1 MKYFFRILLAF
12 STCLLILV
20 VDSFVFYNPSLAA
33 EKIVIKYGLFG
44 LSVPVQ
50 DLRQYAETQKSSRS
64 LQDLLGFLDSK
75 EKQQVQRA
83 LQVKM
88 SLDIVALDKLL
99 YTDIGKEFLSTIS
112 PIINR
117 RDDAGIQALRAA
129 VILGAKSP
137 KGLGIISLLEAY
149 PSKRI
154 VIDSTKALELMEKS
168 NLFLDFSVL
177 PPKDTLS
184 STTLWKLAVQYQ
196 IFATQNKQYQGC
208 LFGDSITSAL
218 GNTLGK
224 RYYNFAIDGLST
236 ISLVEQL
243 KLLIPANIKCQKVI
257 IAIGGND
264 AWYQMSNEVF
274 TQKLQ
279 ESITLARQLGTGT
292 QQIFL
297 IPAFYSTYATSL
309 DQTVAAPISRV
320 DEINTLINQIAAIE
334 KVPVE
339 ASGIQSLYENN
350 ALKENLSSD
359 GDHLNEEGLAIYR
372 QALLKILE

>member
-1 MKYFFRILLAF
+1 MNYLFRILLGISA
-12 STCLLILV
+12 CLLILV
-20 VDSFVFYNPSLAA
+20 VYSFVFTNPSLAA

-44 LSVPVQ
+44 FSVPIQ
-50 DLRQYAETQKSSRS
+50 DLRQYAETTKASRS
-64 LQDLLGFLDSK
+64 LQDLLRFLDAK
-75 EKQQVQRA
+75 EQQQVQRA

-99 YTDIGKEFLSTIS
+99 DTDIGKEFLSTIS
-112 PIINR
+112 PVISR
-117 RDDAGIQALRAA
+117 RDDAGIEALRSA
-129 VILGAKSP
+129 VILGANSP
-137 KGLGIISLLEAY
+137 EGLGIISLLEAY

-154 VIDSTKALELMEKS
+154 VIDSTKALEVVEKS
-168 NLFLDFSVL
+168 NLFLDFAVI

-184 STTLWKLAVQYQ
+184 STIFWKLAVNYQ
-196 IFATQNKQYQGC
+196 ILATQNKQYDGC

-218 GNTLGK
+218 GNTLGN

-243 KLLIPANIKCQKVI
+243 KLLIPANVKCQKI
-257 IAIGGND
+257 LIAIGGND
-264 AWYQMSNEVF
+264 AWYQMTNEQF

-279 ESITLARQLGTGT
+279 ESITLARKLGTK
-292 QQIFL
+292 QIFL

-309 DQTVAAPISRV
+309 DQSVAAPLSRV
-320 DEINTLINQIAAIE
+320 DEINTLINQIALIE

-339 ASGIQSLYENN
+339 ASGIQPLYENN

-372 QALLKILE
+372 QALLQILR

>member
-1 MKYFFRILLAF
+1 MKYFFRILLAL

-99 YTDIGKEFLSTIS
+99 YTDIGKELLSTIS

-129 VILGAKSP
+129 VILGANSP

-154 VIDSTKALELMEKS
+154 VIDSAKALEIMEKS
-168 NLFLDFSVL
+168 NLFLDFSEL

-196 IFATQNKQYQGC
+196 ILATQNKQYQGC

-279 ESITLARQLGTGT
+279 ESITLARQLET

-309 DQTVAAPISRV
+309 DPSVAAPISRV
-320 DEINTLINQIAAIE
+320 DEINALINQIAAIE

-339 ASGIQSLYENN
+339 ASGIQPLYENN

>member
-1 MKYFFRILLAF
+1 MSYFFRFLLAI
-12 STCLLILV
+12 SACLLILV
-20 VDSFVFYNPSLAA
+20 VYSLVFSNPSLAA
-33 EKIVIKYGLFG
+33 DKIVIKYGLFG
-44 LSVPVQ
+44 LSVPIQ
-50 DLRQYAETQKSSRS
+50 DLRQYGETQKVSRS
-64 LQDLLGFLDSK
+64 LQDLLLFLDSK

-99 YTDIGKEFLSTIS
+99 YTDIGKEFLTTIS
-112 PIINR
+112 PIITR
-117 RDDAGIQALRAA
+117 RDEAGIQALRAA

-137 KGLGIISLLEAY
+137 EGLGIISLLEAY

-154 VIDSTKALELMEKS
+154 VIDSTKALEIMEKS
-168 NLFLDFSVL
+168 NLFLDFSEL

-196 IFATQNKQYQGC
+196 ILATQNKQYQGC

-218 GNTLGK
+218 GNTLGE

-279 ESITLARQLGTGT
+279 ESITLARQLGT

-320 DEINTLINQIAAIE
+320 DEINALINQIAAIE

-339 ASGIQSLYENN
+339 ASGIQPLYENN

-372 QALLKILE
+372 QALLKILR

>member
-1 MKYFFRILLAF
+1 MSYFFRIVLAF
-12 STCLLILV
+12 SACLLILV
-20 VDSFVFYNPSLAA
+20 VYSLVFSNPSLAA

-44 LSVPVQ
+44 FSVPIQ
-50 DLRQYAETQKSSRS
+50 DLRQYAETQKASRS
-64 LQDLLGFLDSK
+64 LQDLLGLLDSK
-75 EKQQVQRA
+75 DKQQVQRA

-99 YTDIGKEFLSTIS
+99 HTDIGKEFLSTIY
-112 PIINR
+112 PIITR
-117 RDDAGIQALRAA
+117 RDDEGIQALRAA

-137 KGLGIISLLEAY
+137 EGLGIISLLEAY

-154 VIDSTKALELMEKS
+154 VLDATKALEVMEKS

-184 STTLWKLAVQYQ
+184 STTLWQLAVKYQ
-196 IFATQNKQYQGC
+196 ILATQNKQYEGC

-218 GNTLGK
+218 GNTLGE

-243 KLLIPANIKCQKVI
+243 KLLITANIKCQKII

-279 ESITLARQLGTGT
+279 ESITLARQLGT

-320 DEINTLINQIAAIE
+320 DEINALINQIAAIE

-339 ASGIQSLYENN
+339 TSGIQPLYENN

-372 QALLKILE
+372 QALLKILR

>member
-1 MKYFFRILLAF
+1 MKYFFRILLAL

-20 VDSFVFYNPSLAA
+20 VDSFVFSNLSLAA

-64 LQDLLGFLDSK
+64 LQDLLLFLDSK

-154 VIDSTKALELMEKS
+154 VIDSTKALEIMEKS
-168 NLFLDFSVL
+168 NLFLDFSEL

-218 GNTLGK
+218 GNTLGE

-274 TQKLQ
+274 TEKLQ
-279 ESITLARQLGTGT
+279 ESITLARQLGT

-309 DQTVAAPISRV
+309 DPSVAATLSRV
-320 DEINTLINQIAAIE
+320 DEINALINQIASLE

-339 ASGIQSLYENN
+339 ASGIQPLYENN

-372 QALLKILE
+372 QALLKILK